1 MHIRVGIAGVS
12 GYAGVELLRLL
23 HQHPHTE
30 ITALSAGRGAGR
42 TLSSLWP
49 GWTAAT
55 LAQPALPP
63 VESLDPDQLA
73 ARCDTAFLALP
84 HGVSSTVVPDLL
96 GRGVDVIDLGADYR
110 LADAEVYAA
119 AYGAAHSSPAL
130 LPLSVYGLPE
140 RNRDALA
147 GARLVACPGC
157 YPTAT
162 AIAALPLVEEGLADL
177 VISDCLSGIS
187 GAGRKAGPR
196 NLYAEVQ
203 ESVTAYALAGAHRH
217 TPEMEQ
223 TLGVPVVFSPHLVP
237 MVRGM
242 LATVKVQLRRPISAT
257 ELLDLY
263 RERYAPHPAVV
274 VRDEVPASRDVR
286 GTAAAHVFPQVD
298 AQRGVATV
306 VSAIDNLGKGAAGQ
320 AVHAFNLAR
329 GLPETA
335 GLPLVPLLP

>member
-1 MHIRVGIAGVS
+1 MRVGIAGVS

-23 HQHPHTE
+23 HRHPAVR

-42 TLSSLWP
+42 ALSDLWP
-49 GWTAAT
+49 GWTGA
-55 LAQPALPP
+55 ALPP
-63 VESLDPDQLA
+63 VGRLDVDHLA
-73 ARCDTAFLALP
+73 EHCDVVFLALP
-84 HGVSSTVVPDLL
+84 HGVSQTVVPALL
-96 GRGVDVIDLGADYR
+96 ERGVDVVDLGADHR
-110 LADAEVYAA
+110 LTDPEAYAA
-119 AYGAAHSSPAL
+119 AYGAPHTCPEL
-130 LPLSVYGLPE
+130 LSLATYGLPE
-140 RNRDALA
+140 QNRDVLA

-177 VISDCLSGIS
+177 VFSDCLSGIS

-203 ESVTAYALAGAHRH
+203 ESVTAYGLAGAHRH

-223 TLGVPVVFSPHLVP
+223 ALGVPVVFSPHLVP

-242 LATVKVQLRRPISAT
+242 LATVKVRLRRPVSGE
-257 ELLDLY
+257 ELRDLY
-263 RERYAPHPAVV
+263 RERYARHPAVV
-274 VRDEVPASRDVR
+274 VRDEVPATRDVR
-286 GTAAAHVFPQVD
+286 GTAAAHVFPLVD
-298 AQRGVATV
+298 IRREVATV

-320 AVHAFNLAR
+320 AVHAFNLSR